1 MKKTKL
7 TATILAGALCMAAL
21 CGCTGA
27 GGSKSSKKDN
37 DKDGDEETTK
47 VTEPVETTSAPQPLP
62 DVELPEDEVILKE
75 ISNNYAE
82 GYQCSCTYVMSD
94 GSVYMSC
101 EYFGGYSADWDYEF
115 TDEDRLS
122 VLKFFTHPVAQ
133 IDEDTLLE
141 MYQNIVMID
150 PDADFFYEDDICF
163 DAGYSGLEANVNGQ
177 WVKIAEGGV
186 YYGWLE
192 DDYATE
198 VRSLLQQFMATIDLS
213 CTTHVY
219 SKDITYINTFDCTE
233 SEPKPG
239 RMLIT
244 NMDELKEFE
253 EMTGID
259 LESLENFEYFGNE
272 DYDAFNS
279 MCIAVQIIK
288 TDMKRDLD
296 SEDGLVFLVSDSYVG
311 FAPDTGMTISARD
324 AYGPDFYYYCSV
336 AQLPAYDLSQ
346 YDAFFDY
353 ADVLLGG

>member
-1 MKKTKL
+1 MQKRRM
-7 TATILAGALCMAAL
+7 TAAIMAGALCVTAL
-21 CGCTGA
+21 CGCTATGE
-27 GGSKSSKKDN
+27 SKTKKDK
-37 DKDGDEETTK
+37 DKGGDEE
-47 VTEPVETTSAPQPLP
+47 VETTEESVTEETEASLPLP

-75 ISNNYAE
+75 ISDNYAE
-82 GYQCSCTYVMSD
+82 GYQCSSTYVMSD
-94 GSVYMSC
+94 GSVYMSY
-101 EYFGGYSADWDYEF
+101 EYFGGYSDDVNYEF

-122 VLKFFTHPVAQ
+122 VLKFYTQPVAQ

-150 PDADFFYEDDICF
+150 PNAEFIYEDDVCF
-163 DAGYSGLEANVNGQ
+163 DAGTSILEVNVNGK

-198 VRSLLQQFMATIDLS
+198 TRSLLQQFMATIDLS
-213 CTTHVY
+213 CTTHIY

-233 SEPKPG
+233 NKPKVG

-259 LESLENFEYFGNE
+259 LESLENFEYFGDE

-279 MCIAVQIIK
+279 MCIAVQIVK
-288 TDMKRDLD
+288 TDIPKDLD
-296 SEDGLVFLVSDSYVG
+296 SEDDQVFIVSDGYVG
-311 FAPDTGMTISARD
+311 FGTVGGPVIDVRD

-346 YDAFFDY
+346 YDQY
-353 ADVLLGG
+353 LEYSEVLLGG